1 MADDENIV
9 VIPLRRTRE
18 ISRRRRSNMALTL
31 IRMEIA
37 RKYRIPLKNV
47 WVDPKLNENIWKKG
61 IENPPLKVK
70 VKVVKFPEE
79 DYVEV
84 YNP

>member
-1 MADDENIV
+1 MADNENIV

-18 ISRRRRSNMALTL
+18 ISRRRRSNMAITL
-31 IRMEIA
+31 IRLEIA
-37 RKYRIPLKNV
+37 RKFRIPLKNV
-47 WVDPKLNENIWKKG
+47 WVDPKLNETIWKRG
-61 IENPPLKVK
+61 IENPPRRVK
-70 VKVVKFPEE
+70 VKIVKFPEE